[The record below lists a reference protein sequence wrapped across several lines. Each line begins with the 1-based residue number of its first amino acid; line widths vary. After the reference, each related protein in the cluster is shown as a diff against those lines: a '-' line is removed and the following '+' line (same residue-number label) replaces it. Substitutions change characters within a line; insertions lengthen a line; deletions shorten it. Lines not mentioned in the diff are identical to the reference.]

1 MSQVFYTGCVENRL
15 DPLMLGRCQVRI
27 VGLHTHDKVE
37 LPTKD
42 LPWAHPMGPIT
53 SASMNGI
60 GWSPTGIVQGT
71 WVIIIFLDEY
81 NQQPIMIGTI
91 GGIPMTKSAALIAEV
106 TNGVVTTNED
116 GELLSSTGD
125 VVTDLVSQIADG
137 ITSDSGKEQAKGD
150 KYQVKAITI
159 ESIDGPITT
168 YNIVNMDNKTIIAT
182 GSFNVD
188 TEKFEVTL
196 LKPEQYTEE
205 QYIPFALS
213 KEFDNPDDISLYFDK
228 NF

>member
-1 MSQVFYTGCVENRL
+1 MSQVFYTGCVESRA

-27 VGLHTHDKVE
+27 VGLHTHDKVI

-60 GWSPTGIVQGT
+60 GWSPTGVVQGT

-81 NQQPIMIGTI
+81 QQQPIMIGTI
-91 GGIPMTKSAALIAEV
+91 GGIPMTQSAAWLAEI

-116 GELLSSTGD
+116 GELLNSTGEI
-125 VVTDLVSQIADG
+125 VTDIISNIADG
-137 ITSDSGKEQAKGD
+137 ITSDSGTEQSKGE
-150 KYQVKAITI
+150 KYQVKAVTI
-159 ESIDGPITT
+159 DSVDGPINT
-168 YNIVNMDNKTIIAT
+168 YNIVKMDKKTIIAT
-182 GSFNVD
+182 GTFNVD

-205 QYIPFALS
+205 QYTPFALP
-213 KEFDNPDDISLYFDK
+213 KEFDNTDDISIYFDK

>member
-1 MSQVFYTGCVENRL
+1 MSQVFYTGCVESRA

-27 VGLHTHDKVE
+27 VGLHTHDKLL

-81 NQQPIMIGTI
+81 QQQPIMLGTI
-91 GGIPMTKSAALIAEV
+91 GGIPMTQSAAWLAET

-116 GELLSSTGD
+116 GELLNSTGEI
-125 VVTDLVSQIADG
+125 VTDIISNIADG
-137 ITSDSGKEQAKGD
+137 ITSDSGTEQSKGE
-150 KYQVKAITI
+150 KYQVKAVTI
-159 ESIDGPITT
+159 DSVDGPITT
-168 YNIVNMDNKTIIAT
+168 YNVVKMDKKTIIAT
-182 GSFNVD
+182 GTFNVD

-196 LKPEQYTEE
+196 LKPEQYSEE
-205 QYIPFALS
+205 QYTPFALP
-213 KEFDNPDDISLYFDK
+213 KEFDNTDDISIYFDK

>member
-81 NQQPIMIGTI
+81 KQQPIMIGTI

-205 QYIPFALS
+205 QYIPFALP

>member
-1 MSQVFYTGCVENRL
+1 MDNPFAIGCVENRM

-60 GWSPTGIVQGT
+60 GWSPTGVVQGT
-71 WVIIIFLDEY
+71 WVIIIFMDEFK
-81 NQQPIMIGTI
+81 QQPIMIGTI

-106 TNGVVTTNED
+106 TNGVVSTDED
-116 GELLSSTGD
+116 GDLISSTGD
-125 VVTDLVSQIADG
+125 IVTDLVSQIADE
-137 ITSDSGKEQAKGD
+137 INADSGTEQKRGD
-150 KYQVKAITI
+150 KYQIKAVTVQT
-159 ESIDGPITT
+159 SNGPVTT
-168 YNIVNMDNKTIIAT
+168 YNIVNMEDSTIIGTALINEYT
-182 GSFNVD
+182 NLY
-188 TEKFEVTL
+188 EVTL
-196 LKPEQYTEE
+196 LNQEKYTVEQYT
-205 QYIPFALS
+205 PFALP
-213 KEFDNPDDISLYFDK
+213 KEFDTIDSISSYFET

>member
-81 NQQPIMIGTI
+81 HQQPIMIGTI

-106 TNGVVTTNED
+106 TNGVVSTDED
-116 GELLSSTGD
+116 GDLISSTGD
-125 VVTDLVSQIADG
+125 IVTDLISQLADE
-137 ITSDSGKEQAKGD
+137 INADSGKEQKRGD
-150 KYQVKAITI
+150 KYQIKAVTI
-159 ESIDGPITT
+159 QTTEGPVTT
-168 YNIVNMDNKTIIAT
+168 YNIIKLEDSTIIAT
-182 GSFNVD
+182 AIVN
-188 TEKFEVTL
+188 EYNNKFEVTL
-196 LKPEQYTEE
+196 LNQENYTIEQYT
-205 QYIPFALS
+205 PFALP
-213 KEFDNPDDISLYFDK
+213 KEFDTIDSISNYFET

>member
-1 MSQVFYTGCVENRL
+1 MNMPFAVGCVENRM

-60 GWSPTGIVQGT
+60 GWSPTGVVQGT

-81 NQQPIMIGTI
+81 KQQPIMIGTI
-91 GGIPMTKSAALIAEV
+91 GGIPMTASAAIVAES
-106 TNGVVTTNED
+106 TNGVVTTDEYGD
-116 GELLSSTGD
+116 LISSTGD
-125 VVTDLVSQIADG
+125 LVTDLISQIADG
-137 ITSDSGKEQAKGD
+137 INAESGVAQVTGD
-150 KYQVKAITI
+150 KFQIKAVTI
-159 ESIDGPITT
+159 DTVEGPSTT
-168 YNIVNMDNKTIIAT
+168 YNINSLKDKTIVAT
-182 GSFNVD
+182 GILNPD
-188 TEKFEVTL
+188 TGLYEVTL
-196 LKPEQYTEE
+196 LSPEKYKVEQYT
-205 QYIPFALS
+205 PFALP
-213 KEFDNPDDISLYFDK
+213 KEFENTDDISAYFET

>member
-106 TNGVVTTNED
+106 TNGVVSTDAD
-116 GELLSSTGD
+116 GDLISSTGD
-125 VVTDLVSQIADG
+125 IVTDLVSQIADE
-137 ITSDSGKEQAKGD
+137 ITSDSGVEQKRGE
-150 KYQVKAITI
+150 KYQIKAVTI
-159 ESIDGPITT
+159 QTTEGTITT
-168 YNIVNMDNKTIIAT
+168 YNIVKMEDTTTIAT
-182 GSFNVD
+182 AILNEN
-188 TEKFEVTL
+188 TELYEVTL
-196 LKPEQYTEE
+196 LTPEKYTVEQYT
-205 QYIPFALS
+205 PFALP
-213 KEFDNPDDISLYFDK
+213 KEFDTIDSISSHFET

>member
-1 MSQVFYTGCVENRL
+1 MSQIFYTGCVESRN

-27 VGLHTHDKVE
+27 VGLHTHDKVL

-42 LPWAHPMGPIT
+42 LPWAYPMGPIT

-60 GWSPTGIVQGT
+60 GWSPTGVVQGT
-71 WVIIIFLDEY
+71 WVIIIFMDEY
-81 NQQPIMIGTI
+81 QQQPIMLGTI
-91 GGIPMTKSAALIAEV
+91 GGIPMTQSAAWMSEI

-116 GELLSSTGD
+116 GDLLSSTGD
-125 VVTDLVSQIADG
+125 IVTDIISNIADG
-137 ITSDSGKEQAKGD
+137 ITSDSGTEQAKSE
-150 KYQVKAITI
+150 KYQLKSITI
-159 ESIDGPITT
+159 ESVDGPVTT
-168 YNIVNMDNKTIIAT
+168 YNVVKIDKKLIVAT
-182 GSFNVD
+182 ATFNAD

-205 QYIPFALS
+205 QYTPFALP
-213 KEFDNPDDISLYFDK
+213 KEFDTAEDITLYFDK

>member
-1 MSQVFYTGCVENRL
+1 MSQVFYTGCVESRA

-27 VGLHTHDKVE
+27 VGLHTHDKVL

-60 GWSPTGIVQGT
+60 GWSPTGVVQGT
-71 WVIIIFLDEY
+71 WVIVIFLDEY
-81 NQQPIMIGTI
+81 QQQPIMLGTI
-91 GGIPMTKSAALIAEV
+91 GGIPMTQSAAWLAET

-116 GELLSSTGD
+116 GELLNSTGEI
-125 VVTDLVSQIADG
+125 VTDIISNIADG
-137 ITSDSGKEQAKGD
+137 ITSDSGTEQSKGE
-150 KYQVKAITI
+150 KYQVKAITVD
-159 ESIDGPITT
+159 STDGPVTT
-168 YNIVNMDNKTIIAT
+168 YNVVDINKKTIIAT
-182 GSFNVD
+182 GVFNAD

-205 QYIPFALS
+205 QYTPFALP
-213 KEFDNPDDISLYFDK
+213 KEFDNADDISTYFDK

>member
-1 MSQVFYTGCVENRL
+1 MSQVFYTGCVESRN

-27 VGLHTHDKVE
+27 VGLHTHDKTI

-60 GWSPTGIVQGT
+60 GWSPTGVVQGT

-81 NQQPIMIGTI
+81 QQQPIMLGTI
-91 GGIPMTKSAALIAEV
+91 GGIPMTQSAAEFADWN
-106 TNGVVTTNED
+106 NGVVTTNED
-116 GELLSSTGD
+116 GELLSSTGEI
-125 VVTDLVSQIADG
+125 VTDVISNLADG
-137 ITSDSGKEQAKGD
+137 VTSDSGIEQSKGD
-150 KYQVKAITI
+150 KYQVKAVTI
-159 ESIDGPITT
+159 DSVDGQVTT
-168 YNIVNMDNKTIIAT
+168 YNVVKMDKKTIIAT
-182 GSFNVD
+182 GTFNVD

-205 QYIPFALS
+205 QYTPFALP
-213 KEFDNPDDISLYFDK
+213 KEFDSTDDITIYFDK